1 MILIWEEGKEMNAI
15 SIRNFEALERETEL
29 EKWDS

>member
-1 MILIWEEGKEMNAI
+1 MILIWEEEKEMNAI

-29 EKWDS
+29 EKWHS